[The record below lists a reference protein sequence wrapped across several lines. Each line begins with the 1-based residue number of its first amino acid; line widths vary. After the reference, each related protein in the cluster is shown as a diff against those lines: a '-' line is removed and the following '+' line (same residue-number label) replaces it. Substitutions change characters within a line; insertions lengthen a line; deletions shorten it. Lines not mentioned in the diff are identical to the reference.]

1 MQARALIVDA
11 MPKLLFQTKRKKM
24 EQDLIDAGHS
34 PEQASELVQKNQ
46 NNNRYYG
53 EKISDNMLKTPE
65 GYLVCLDVVIATSQ
79 PMEYNNSDIGLDTE
93 NITVMMTN
101 PWEELSAPSTIAS
114 FEAKPVT
121 SGHPDA
127 RLLNEDTA
135 TELIHGLVVNVRADE
150 QNQTLLADLVIIS
163 SKAIAAISDGIK
175 EVSCGYSSVSIV
187 DNGDGTGSRIGII
200 GNHVAI
206 VPKGR
211 CGAQCSINDTKDT
224 KMDESKKDIQMD
236 ESKTILEKIKAI
248 FVDAEDPKD
257 EEVFDAKSSFDALS
271 KEVSDMKNAN
281 DANSDKMDQIL
292 ALLTKLLD
300 AENAETETETDGEE
314 DQSANDADDV
324 VIAPVKVVIPDK
336 SILDA
341 DDTRMTASKMNEVA
355 AQFYKKG

>member
-1 MQARALIVDA
+1 
-11 MPKLLFQTKRKKM
+11 M

-34 PEQASELVQKNQ
+34 PAQAAELVQKNQ

-53 EKISDNMLKTPE
+53 EKISDNVIKTPE

-79 PMEYNNSDIGLDTE
+79 PMEYLNSDIGLDTD
-93 NITVMMTN
+93 NLTVMMTN
-101 PWEELSAPSTIAS
+101 PWDELSSPSTIAS

-121 SGHPDA
+121 SGHPDE
-127 RLLNEDTA
+127 RLLNEETA
-135 TELIHGLVVNVRADE
+135 TEAIHGLVVNVRADE
-150 QNQTLLADLVIIS
+150 QNQTLIADLVIIS
-163 SKAIAAISDGIK
+163 AEAIAAISNGIK

-224 KMDESKKDIQMD
+224 EMD

-248 FVDAEDPKD
+248 FMDAEDPKKD
-257 EEVFDAKSSFDALS
+257 EEVFDAKASFDALS
-271 KEVSDMKNAN
+271 KEVGDMKAAN
-281 DANSDKMDQIL
+281 DAGGDKMDQIL
-292 ALLTKLLD
+292 ALLTKLLE
-300 AENAETETETDGEE
+300 AENAETATDAKDEDEE
-314 DQSANDADDV
+314 DDKSANDADDV
-324 VIAPVKVVIPDK
+324 VIAPVKVIIPDM

-341 DDTRMTASKMNEVA
+341 DDTHMTASKLNEVA
-355 AQFYKKG
+355 AQFYKKDK